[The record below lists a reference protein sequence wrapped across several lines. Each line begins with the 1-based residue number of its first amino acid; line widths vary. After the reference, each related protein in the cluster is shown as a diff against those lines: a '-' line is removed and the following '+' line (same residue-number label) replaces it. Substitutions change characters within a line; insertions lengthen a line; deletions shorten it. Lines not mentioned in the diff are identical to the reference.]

1 MKLFTRTSLVAIA
14 MLSFAGF
21 LSAQTVNQGAW
32 MLGGSVGFSSLKVK
46 DAENSTTYFNLSPNV
61 GYYIID
67 DLAIGARI
75 NFLSISE
82 DGDSESNF
90 GFGPFVRYYV
100 TDPIFLQVGYDLE
113 AAVLDWNLFLGGEG
127 STLHAAVGYSWF
139 LNSGV
144 AIEPSLYLNLYS
156 GDGDFDADYTRF
168 GLNVGV
174 QAFAGRN

>member
-1 MKLFTRTSLVAIA
+1 MKTFTRPFLIAFAILTSV
-14 MLSFAGF
+14 GF
-21 LSAQTVNQGAW
+21 ISAQTVNQGAW

-46 DAENSTTYFNLSPNV
+46 DADASTTYLNISPNV

-75 NFLSISE
+75 NFLSESF
-82 DGDSESNF
+82 DGESESNV
-90 GFGPFVRYYV
+90 GIGPFLRYYV
-100 TDPIFLQVGYDLE
+100 TDPIFLQIGYDIE
-113 AAVLDWNLFLGGEG
+113 AAVLDWNIVFAGEG